1 MLMAKYGNRWFICI
15 TGRSSR
21 KNTNT
26 VKTMHKK
33 RIPISAAIK
42 MYFRAEFFFRV
53 AYRFNSNH
61 LSISKFFAIQSPGF
75 WFIVPYFFHNVKKID
90 KKPRKR
96 RIEHNASV
104 KNRKINFIGWFWKN
118 QLLFVGG
125 YGIIDRI
132 LGRNARILIWKTRKR
147 RIWNMDSQTTL
158 WYRSPATDFDHA
170 LPVGNGRIGG
180 MLFGDPEHEIIKLNE
195 DSVW

>member
-1 MLMAKYGNRWFICI
+1 MLKYRQKTSYAPLTVNVKKDSRMLMAKYGSRWFICM
-15 TGRSSR
+15 TGCSSR

-75 WFIVPYFFHNVKKID
+75 LFIVPYFFHNVKKID

-96 RIEHNASV
+96 RIEHNISV
-104 KNRKINFIGWFWKN
+104 KNRKLNFM
-118 QLLFVGG
+118 V
-125 YGIIDRI
+125 
-132 LGRNARILIWKTRKR
+132 
-147 RIWNMDSQTTL
+147 
-158 WYRSPATDFDHA
+158 
-170 LPVGNGRIGG
+170 
-180 MLFGDPEHEIIKLNE
+180 
-195 DSVW
+195 